1 MPDSNIIEVTINN
14 GESGDGGKVG
24 KALKIVEEEVF
35 RGGEEYGIYVT
46 PPRTEVDFE
55 RTWKEEVRNNV
66 GGGRFHLTKEQKEM
80 EGGHSNLSVLGYG
93 PYG

>member
-14 GESGDGGKVG
+14 GEKGDGGKVG
-24 KALKIVEEEVF
+24 KALKVVEEEVF

-66 GGGRFHLTKEQKEM
+66 GRGTISFIRQNERRWREVILTFP
-80 EGGHSNLSVLGYG
+80 S
-93 PYG
+93 